1 MAGND
6 DFELAICVNDQLCA
20 TRECTP
26 FRKQIYMYCT
36 GNGLERH
43 TSRDNIFIIS
53 TSVKSIIKPFTDKAN
68 HIYAECSIRPKHITL
83 LGTRLPSSTQ
93 SPAAVVP
100 LNYHTDSCDPST
112 RVCEGGGWGGGGAP
126 LVAQGRSPAV
136 AEVPTLPVSRRRKPA
151 RAGQRS
157 NLRGRVRQRSV

>member
-112 RVCEGGGWGGGGAP
+112 RVGGGGRRSAAGSWP
-126 LVAQGRSPAV
+126 QGRSPAA
-136 AEVPTLPVSRRRKPA
+136 AEVPTLPVSRRREPA

-157 NLRGRVRQRSV
+157 SLRGRVRQGSV

>member
-112 RVCEGGGWGGGGAP
+112 RVCEGGGGGGAP
-126 LVAQGRSPAV
+126 LVAGHKVGVPQPRRCRRCLS
-136 AEVPTLPVSRRRKPA
+136 AEGGSRR
-151 RAGQRS
+151 
-157 NLRGRVRQRSV
+157 GRDSGAA

>member
-6 DFELAICVNDQLCA
+6 DFELAICVNDQLCT

-112 RVCEGGGWGGGGAP
+112 RVCEGGGGGAP
-126 LVAQGRSPAV
+126 LVAQGRSPAA
-136 AEVPTLPVSRRRKPA
+136 AEVPTLPVSRRREPA

-157 NLRGRVRQRSV
+157 SLRGRVRQGSV